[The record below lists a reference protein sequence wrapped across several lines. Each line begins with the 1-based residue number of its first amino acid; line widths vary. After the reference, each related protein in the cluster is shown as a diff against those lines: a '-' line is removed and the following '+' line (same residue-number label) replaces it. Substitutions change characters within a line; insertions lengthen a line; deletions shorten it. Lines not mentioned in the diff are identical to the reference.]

1 MALTA
6 TKYICLPL
14 STSLSLSLSLHLH
27 FHHGVV
33 LFEQELLS
41 VPKEREREQQIS
53 EAEDGGSGDS
63 SAVNDSQHHPKTV
76 PEKNEAD
83 IIIAPATTTHRK
95 YHHRSTCFH
104 YKCL

>member
-1 MALTA
+1 M
-6 TKYICLPL
+6 
-14 STSLSLSLSLHLH
+14 
-27 FHHGVV
+27 

-83 IIIAPATTTHRK
+83 IIPDIITATATTATGVQLQQHIGNIIVNLLVFTTNVF
-95 YHHRSTCFH
+95 SE
-104 YKCL
+104 